1 MVFSTLQFP
10 DYPRASVRAGL
21 VAAGVPAHHVDEVVD
36 LACLAAANARAS
48 MLLVLDRA
56 SIPSVS
62 TCAVGIAA
70 SLMKADADRLIEAL
84 QSYATDRGLQAREF
98 KVKG

>member
-1 MVFSTLQFP
+1 
-10 DYPRASVRAGL
+10 
-21 VAAGVPAHHVDEVVD
+21 
-36 LACLAAANARAS
+36 

-62 TCAVGIAA
+62 TCAFGIAA